1 MVIFV
6 FPDGSVG
13 RASTQREAIR
23 RFRGFIEEEEIALPD
38 PPNSDS
44 VVPTPIV
51 SASAPAPAP
60 DDSSDN
66 S

>member
-1 MVIFV
+1 MVIIFV

-13 RASTQREAIR
+13 LASTQREAIR
-23 RFRGFIEEEEIALPD
+23 RFKSFEKGEEVIDFDAL
-38 PPNSDS
+38 SLSSSAS
-44 VVPTPIV
+44 V
-51 SASAPAPAP
+51 SAPAS